1 MPDQAV
7 VRLEG
12 VGRQLGERWI
22 LRGLSLAIRQ
32 GERVALLGESGSG
45 KSTLLNLIAGLEP
58 ADEGRIELAGEHV
71 DGRDPDAGAALRA
84 RHLGFVFQAF
94 HLIAHLS
101 LAQNIAVPLLLL
113 GTAQDESLAR
123 ARELLERLG
132 LGHRADARPTELSG
146 GEQQRVALARALVHR
161 PALVLADEPTGN
173 LDPASAER
181 ALGLLRDEAQAAGA
195 ALLMVTHSAQAAGFC
210 ERRLELHGGSLRNA

>member
-113 GTAQDESLAR
+113 GTAPR
-123 ARELLERLG
+123 
-132 LGHRADARPTELSG
+132 
-146 GEQQRVALARALVHR
+146 
-161 PALVLADEPTGN
+161 
-173 LDPASAER
+173 
-181 ALGLLRDEAQAAGA
+181 
-195 ALLMVTHSAQAAGFC
+195 F
-210 ERRLELHGGSLRNA
+210 